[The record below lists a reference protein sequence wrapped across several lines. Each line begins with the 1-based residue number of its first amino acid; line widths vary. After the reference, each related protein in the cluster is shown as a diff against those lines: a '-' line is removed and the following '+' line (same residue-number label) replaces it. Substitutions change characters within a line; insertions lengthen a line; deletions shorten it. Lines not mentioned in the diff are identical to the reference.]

1 MTYPRIIAR
10 LVSSKLN
17 FASSPE
23 IILKRK
29 TNAFILVKEI
39 SKSFSPK
46 HKMDA
51 DWNDYH
57 ICEDLTEPIKRHLRM
72 HMS

>member
-1 MTYPRIIAR
+1 LRVNIINTYKKRTYKVKNRLGDIPGIIAR

-23 IILKRK
+23 IILKIK

-39 SKSFSPK
+39 SKRFSPK

-51 DWNDYH
+51 D
-57 ICEDLTEPIKRHLRM
+57 
-72 HMS
+72 